1 MIQIVLGTRAEAIK
15 MAPIILALKRH
26 CADYEIVGTGQH
38 RVDEILSGF
47 GVDDPVKYILQP
59 PEKGSVSKASIVKGI
74 SFSVNVI
81 GKIQKHTADKQP
93 EWVLYHGD
101 TMTTAATA
109 VGTNILSGK
118 QWKTG
123 HIEAG
128 LRSGSAWEPFPEEI
142 SRVIADRLSD
152 ALFAPTEWA
161 ADNLRREKINKKII
175 VTGNTSVDSIKI
187 ALKKAANLDNPW
199 KDHIIVNVHRF
210 ENIKRKRRLHAIV
223 DAVLAVAKIS
233 DGEVLWPVHSTTEK
247 MLQKYGFWKKI
258 EKSVLLTEPLPYFQF
273 VKVLSQARAVL
284 TDGGSIQEECVTLGT
299 PALILRNKTERPEG
313 LKTPYNYLVGTDRD
327 KIVTTV
333 RKILENPPRWEGKNP
348 YGDGKAGKRIAKII
362 LGKW

>member
-26 CADYEIVGTGQH
+26 RADYEIVGTGQH
-38 RVDEILSGF
+38 KVDEILSGF

-74 SFSVNVI
+74 SFSVNVM
-81 GKIQKHTADKQP
+81 GKIQKLTADKQP

-128 LRSGSAWEPFPEEI
+128 LRSGSVWEPFPEEI

-152 ALFAPTEWA
+152 VLFAPTEWA

-187 ALKKAANLDNPW
+187 ALKRAANLDNPW

-247 MLQKYGFWKKI
+247 MLRKYGFWKKI
-258 EKSVLLTEPLPYFQF
+258 EKSVLLTGPLPYFQF
-273 VKVLSQARAVL
+273 AKVLSQARAVL

-348 YGDGKAGKRIAKII
+348 YGDGKAGERIAKII